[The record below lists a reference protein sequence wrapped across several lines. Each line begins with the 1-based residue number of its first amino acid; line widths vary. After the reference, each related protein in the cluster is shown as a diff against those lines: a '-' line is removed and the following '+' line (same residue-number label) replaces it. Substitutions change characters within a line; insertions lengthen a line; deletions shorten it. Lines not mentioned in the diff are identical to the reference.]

1 MAENITNAPGAP
13 GSSPKWTSSSKSGI
27 GKSINAAS
35 DVSFTLSHGI
45 VNEIFYPREDIAC
58 IRDMEFIVT
67 DGKSFFSEEK
77 RNTDHQTDWMNEG
90 VPAFKII
97 NTCDQKK
104 YVIEKEIVA
113 DPIRDT
119 LLQKITFT
127 PTDQSS
133 ENIYQ
138 LYALIAPHI
147 HNQGAGNNGWKGT
160 YKGVPMLFA
169 QRRDITTAFVCST
182 DFLKCS
188 VGYIGASD
196 GYTDL
201 KQHKKMNWEYQRAD
215 DGNIA
220 MIGQI
225 DLSQGNTFTLAIS
238 FGRTP
243 EEAGNKAWASLL
255 DGFNI
260 AQKKYIYEWEKWQ
273 RLLRN
278 IKSDR
283 NTIGKNFRTSAAVLK
298 MHESKK
304 FPGGIIASLS
314 IPWGQTK
321 GDGELGGYH
330 LVWPRDLVLS
340 SGGFLEL
347 GAKDDVLRIL
357 NYLMAVQEEDGRWS
371 QNTWLEG
378 VPFWKGVQMDEVALP
393 VLMVHTSFQK
403 NFLSVTRCQRYWPII
418 KKALTYLVTNGPF
431 TPQDRWEEEEGFTP
445 FTLATEIA
453 ALLAGAELAEIH
465 DEKELAVYCREVAD
479 HWNENIEKW
488 LYVTDTSISRE
499 LNVEGYYMRINPYDL
514 PANEVKDRTINL
526 KNHEGD
532 EGEMLIGEVISAD
545 ALALVRFGLRR
556 ADDPRILNTIKVID
570 EKLKIETPS
579 GLCWYR
585 YTNDGYGEDKNGNAY
600 TYKGIGRPWP
610 LLTGERAHYEIAA
623 GNIKK
628 AISLLK
634 TMEGF
639 AQNYL
644 FPEQIWDSEDIPGKG
659 LIFGRP
665 SGSAMPLTW
674 AHAEYLKLCSSIKN
688 KEVSDTPTI
697 TYKRYITQKTLSQ
710 YSVWRFKNQIKSIPS
725 QKILRIEIMESALVK
740 WTDNDWKTSQ
750 KTKTRDTGLGI
761 HLADISTENKNPGKI
776 IFTFFWEKGQNWE
789 DQNFEIELTGEGH
802 S

>member
-1 MAENITNAPGAP
+1 MADNIEIAPGAP
-13 GSSPKWTSSSKSGI
+13 GTSSKWTSSSKSGI

-35 DVSFTLSHGI
+35 DVAFTLSHGI
-45 VNEIFYPREDIAC
+45 VNEVFYPREDIAC

-67 DGKSFFSEEK
+67 DGKEFFSEEK
-77 RNTDHQTDWMNEG
+77 RNTDHQTSWMKEG

-97 NTCDQKK
+97 NTCHQGK
-104 YVIEKEIVA
+104 YIIEKEIVT

-127 PTDQSS
+127 QTEKSS
-133 ENIYQ
+133 GSTYS
-138 LYALIAPHI
+138 LYTLLAPHI
-147 HNQGAGNNGWKGT
+147 HNQGAENSGWKGT

-169 QRRDITTAFVCST
+169 HRNNITLALVCST

-188 VGYIGASD
+188 VGYVGTSD
-196 GYTDL
+196 GYSDL
-201 KQHKKMNWEYQRAD
+201 KKHNEMTWEYAKAT

-225 DLSQGNTFTLAIS
+225 DLSKSDTFTLAIG

-243 EEAGNKAWASLL
+243 EEAGNKAWTSLL

-273 RLLRN
+273 RLLQN
-278 IKSDR
+278 IKSDHNR
-283 NTIGKNFRTSAAVLK
+283 VGRNFRTSAAVLR

-314 IPWGQTK
+314 IPWGQSK
-321 GDGELGGYH
+321 GDGDLGGYH

-357 NYLMAVQEEDGRWS
+357 NYLMATQEEDGRWS
-371 QNTWLEG
+371 QNMWLEG
-378 VPFWKGVQMDEVALP
+378 IPFWTGVQMDEIALP
-393 VLMVHTSFQK
+393 VLMVHTSFK
-403 NFLSVTRCQRYWPII
+403 RKFLTSSRCQRYWPII
-418 KKALTYLVTNGPF
+418 KKALAYIVTNGPF

-445 FTLATEIA
+445 FSLATQIA
-453 ALLAGAELAEIH
+453 ALLAGADLAEIH
-465 DEKELAVYCREVAD
+465 HEKELATYCREVAD
-479 HWNENIEKW
+479 LWNENIEKW
-488 LYVTDTSISRE
+488 LYVTDTSTSRE
-499 LNVEGYYMRINPYDL
+499 ENVEGYYMRINPFNT
-514 PANEVKDRTINL
+514 PANEVKNRTINL

-532 EGEMLIGEVISAD
+532 EGKMLIGEVISVD
-545 ALALVRFGLRR
+545 ALALVRFGLR
-556 ADDPRILNTIKVID
+556 APDDPRILNTIKVID
-570 EKLKIETPS
+570 KKLKIETPS
-579 GLCWYR
+579 GPCWYR
-585 YTNDGYGEDKNGNAY
+585 YTNDGYGEDAKGNPY

-628 AISLLK
+628 AVSLLK

-639 AQNYL
+639 AQNFL
-644 FPEQIWDSEDIPGKG
+644 LPEQIWDCEDIPEKG
-659 LIFGRP
+659 LHFGRP

-688 KEVSDTPTI
+688 KEISDIPYYTND
-697 TYKRYITQKTLSQ
+697 RYIKQKTTSPF
-710 YSVWRFKNQIKSIPS
+710 SVWRFKDQIKSIPS
-725 QKILRIEIMESALVK
+725 QTILRIEVMKTATVK
-740 WTDNDWKTSQ
+740 WTDNNWKTSQ
-750 KTKTRDTGLGI
+750 ETKTRDTGLGI
-761 HLADISTENKNPGKI
+761 HLVDIHTENKDPEKI
-776 IFTFFWEKGQNWE
+776 IFTFHWEKGQNWE
-789 DQNFEIELTGEGH
+789 DRDFEVEVK
-802 S
+802 